1 LTAFDFKRK
10 GYTYNETDFEVELQS
25 KSAYA
30 ASEVSTE
37 DWSVLIPGNVE
48 TFVGYDKTEN
58 EVKITCIRK
67 VDSKKRRNFISDRF
81 RQYTFYPEGGDKW
94 VIKEH

>member
-1 LTAFDFKRK
+1 
-10 GYTYNETDFEVELQS
+10 
-25 KSAYA
+25 
-30 ASEVSTE
+30 
-37 DWSVLIPGNVE
+37 
-48 TFVGYDKTEN
+48 VGYDKTEN